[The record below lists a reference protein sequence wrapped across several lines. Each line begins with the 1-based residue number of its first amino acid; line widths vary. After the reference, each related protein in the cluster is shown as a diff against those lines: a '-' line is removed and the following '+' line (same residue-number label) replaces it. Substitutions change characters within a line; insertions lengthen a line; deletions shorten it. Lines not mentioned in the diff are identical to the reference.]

1 MVRIIRVPRKTPLKD
16 IPIDFPPLYNLHL
29 EMIENKHKLKKS
41 TPILAPD
48 KYKEKVPGKFLF
60 TQSDV
65 RAGLH
70 RTEEA
75 IKAKTKKRK
84 GQRLESHS
92 FESDEEEKGE
102 SVANKEN
109 ERELELDDTELDML
123 ADLGEDD
130 ELEEDDGDEED
141 YPEEDYISAP
151 ERKEVNVNKAK
162 DDDKEDD
169 VSIAD
174 YDDEE
179 EDPYAH
185 LTPEQRERLE
195 HDEYLA
201 RFRILKKKYPERTD
215 IPIDYNEFSDIEI
228 MKRSYDRILKEIS
241 SDENIANL
249 RIYLYGSFMFI
260 EFACTKWLGIDMT
273 GLAKHQMKSRM
284 KYERLLIELGEREY
298 LDWGGSWPIEMRLIM
313 LVLFQTA
320 LFYIGKI
327 LTKSMGSGAGLFF
340 KIITGQ
346 NIPTVEE
353 ETKTVNGGTRKSK
366 GMRGPKINIDDL

>member
-1 MVRIIRVPRKTPLKD
+1 M
-16 IPIDFPPLYNLHL
+16 
-29 EMIENKHKLKKS
+29 
-41 TPILAPD
+41 
-48 KYKEKVPGKFLF
+48 
-60 TQSDV
+60 
-65 RAGLH
+65 
-70 RTEEA
+70 
-75 IKAKTKKRK
+75 
-84 GQRLESHS
+84 
-92 FESDEEEKGE
+92 
-102 SVANKEN
+102 
-109 ERELELDDTELDML
+109 
-123 ADLGEDD
+123 
-130 ELEEDDGDEED
+130 
-141 YPEEDYISAP
+141 
-151 ERKEVNVNKAK
+151 
-162 DDDKEDD
+162 
-169 VSIAD
+169 
-174 YDDEE
+174 
-179 EDPYAH
+179 
-185 LTPEQRERLE
+185 E